1 MTHPS
6 PTNAL
11 PIQTQ
16 YHHEASYLSPWHTWI
31 WRHNDV
37 ILGHDEFCESKPYSP
52 CQPIYF
58 CLKLF
63 KLPLKL
69 SPDDSPFMTS
79 HIMTHCMFFRFWK
92 VKVDISEV
100 DWRSFRMMTNGVMS
114 NKRAWVE
121 SKREIPVL
129 EKFWRWIVPRVCFE
143 EIISNR
149 H

>member
-1 MTHPS
+1 MVNLLMTHPS

-37 ILGHDEFCESKPYSP
+37 IIGHDEFCESKPYSP

-79 HIMTHCMFFRFWK
+79 HLWLIACFFVFENRRLMLAK
-92 VKVDISEV
+92 LIEEV
-100 DWRSFRMMTNGVMS
+100 FEWWLMVW
-114 NKRAWVE
+114 WVINARGLNR
-121 SKREIPVL
+121 K
-129 EKFWRWIVPRVCFE
+129 EKFLF
-143 EIISNR
+143 
-149 H
+149 